1 MSCAYPIHYGEA
13 VLNLSFP
20 DGVSVKEAETSTS
33 SPPMSEA
40 ELIETSLMRPLGSIP
55 LEDRLRTA
63 QRIVIISDDNTRP
76 TPVAR
81 ILPSVLAI
89 LEKSRVKDEQVVF
102 LIASGTHRPMKKEE
116 LEAKLSVEVLSR
128 FTVVQHDYQDEG
140 NLVSAGFSSQGT
152 PIRVNR
158 IAAEADLVI
167 GIGNIVPHRFCGFSG
182 GAKIIVPGISSAETT
197 AGTHLMV
204 TRYPDIQMG
213 RIENSARTEIEKI
226 AEVFSSFFL
235 INTVLDS
242 DRNILAVFS
251 GDMKKAFRAGARYA
265 QEISAVTVE
274 RPCDIVIASA
284 YPNDYNLWQA
294 GKALYTADLA
304 VREGGIIILVS
315 PLTEGIGEHDEFKQ
329 LLKCSYEE
337 IEERIRE
344 GASPDIIGASAAL
357 AISLVRKRAELW
369 IVSDGISDQEAQQMR
384 VRRFSDLQ
392 EAVDQALARTS
403 PSPEVLLVHDATEI
417 FLSLD
422 AKES

>member
-1 MSCAYPIHYGEA
+1 MKGLWTGVECTQSGKSVSKVCFQLLVQA
-13 VLNLSFP
+13 V
-20 DGVSVKEAETSTS
+20 D
-33 SPPMSEA
+33 
-40 ELIETSLMRPLGSIP
+40 I
-55 LEDRLRTA
+55 TA
-63 QRIVIISDDNTRP
+63 SH
-76 TPVAR
+76 
-81 ILPSVLAI
+81 PSAH
-89 LEKSRVKDEQVVF
+89 Q
-102 LIASGTHRPMKKEE
+102 
-116 LEAKLSVEVLSR
+116 
-128 FTVVQHDYQDEG
+128 
-140 NLVSAGFSSQGT
+140 SA
-152 PIRVNR
+152 IRV
-158 IAAEADLVI
+158 ADNSVDLLQS
-167 GIGNIVPHRFCGFSG
+167 R
-182 GAKIIVPGISSAETT
+182 
-197 AGTHLMV
+197 
-204 TRYPDIQMG
+204 DITLFEHFK
-213 RIENSARTEIEKI
+213 RPPFLTE
-226 AEVFSSFFL
+226 
-235 INTVLDS
+235 
-242 DRNILAVFS
+242 R
-251 GDMKKAFRAGARYA
+251 KAFRAGARYA

-384 VRRFSDLQ
+384 VRKFSDLQ

-403 PSPEVLLVHDATEI
+403 PSPEVLLVRDATEI